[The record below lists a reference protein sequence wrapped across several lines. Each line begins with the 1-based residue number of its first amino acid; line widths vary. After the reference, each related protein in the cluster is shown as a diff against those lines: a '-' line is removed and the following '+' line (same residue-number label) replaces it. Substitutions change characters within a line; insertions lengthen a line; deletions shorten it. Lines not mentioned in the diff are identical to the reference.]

1 MTTIEL
7 TKSGIAMKKLRGDPE
22 KYLNERRRDVLRYVE
37 MKGSWPISQNWR
49 KYGFT
54 VAEIVGRIR
63 KGGNEPNWEKLP
75 IEFRVDENGIPL
87 PDQFCVET
95 QTSSGASEDTR
106 VTMNIAS
113 SGRAV
118 ADMVRHNEQ
127 VVEEMEDF
135 VRDLPPEETL
145 ISNDA
150 DNYRKF
156 QGVMEENR
164 GRQVNVNPEE
174 IWTVVTINS
183 YLHEKDDRG
192 RLRVKTGDA
201 KNDKFEESTVNI
213 YVGKIGKPFSGTINT
228 IITRYSRFDCRT
240 DVRECY
246 KDMKNLL
253 ENIRKDVDG
262 KTGKKL
268 TVVSAATKLNYCFAL
283 YFVAHHF
290 KKDRENEGALEKLYP
305 DQMDILE
312 EERQKYVKLRDAG
325 IAARK
330 NIAIEAWANIKQ
342 KWLRDGGR
350 LDIENVFFQLYE
362 ESVGRDDFGRVFV
375 NPKVNIDS
383 DQWGLGKNNFM
394 TKDATTGDWTFHLNK
409 YKTYKKYKSVKILWR
424 GEKAK
429 LIDDWLKK
437 SGNETFLFEKNKNI
451 RTRKPTAYGTM
462 SQLIGKKLK
471 QIGVVNKERGQ
482 NINYLRHSYASTNFD
497 WEYFR
502 RTNKSREDISY
513 TMQHSPSMNAEYVRP
528 LVDITESI
536 RGDERETIEEEDIQD
551 SNFVIPEESI
561 PDYIPVSWGS
571 TRKRS
576 RVRQRGDTETEGQR
590 RKR

>member
-127 VVEEMEDF
+127 VVVEMEDF

-145 ISNDA
+145 LSSDA

-164 GRQVNVNPEE
+164 GRQVNVDPGE

-213 YVGKIGKPFSGTINT
+213 YVGKIGKPFSGHINT

-305 DQMDILE
+305 EQMDILE

-325 IAARK
+325 SAARK

-342 KWLRDGGR
+342 KWLSDGGR

-429 LIDDWLKK
+429 HDLLKGCVKYFVSTQRYIDVDLLQTNDTA
-437 SGNETFLFEKNKNI
+437 STLHLVSQCLCDNCFDCFCYI
-451 RTRKPTAYGTM
+451 RTLNEGLDEDENVGYVLVFLRDTVGLKFDTSLITYLLKYGNWETTLELSILTVPRTM
-462 SQLIGKKLK
+462 SKI
-471 QIGVVNKERGQ
+471 
-482 NINYLRHSYASTNFD
+482 YC
-497 WEYFR
+497 
-502 RTNKSREDISY
+502 
-513 TMQHSPSMNAEYVRP
+513 MNAMMM
-528 LVDITESI
+528 I
-536 RGDERETIEEEDIQD
+536 RLTLLRNGWKKIMKKNT
-551 SNFVIPEESI
+551 
-561 PDYIPVSWGS
+561 
-571 TRKRS
+571 
-576 RVRQRGDTETEGQR
+576 
-590 RKR
+590 

>member
-127 VVEEMEDF
+127 VVVEMEDF

-145 ISNDA
+145 LSNDA

-156 QGVMEENR
+156 QGIMEENR

-213 YVGKIGKPFSGTINT
+213 YVGKIGKPFSGHINT

-253 ENIRKDVDG
+253 ENMRKDVDG

-325 IAARK
+325 SAARK

-342 KWLRDGGR
+342 KWLSDGGR

-429 LIDDWLKK
+429 LIDDWLTK

-528 LVDITESI
+528 LIDITESI
-536 RGDERETIEEEDIQD
+536 RGEERETIEEEDIQD

>member
-1 MTTIEL
+1 
-7 TKSGIAMKKLRGDPE
+7 
-22 KYLNERRRDVLRYVE
+22 
-37 MKGSWPISQNWR
+37 
-49 KYGFT
+49 
-54 VAEIVGRIR
+54 
-63 KGGNEPNWEKLP
+63 
-75 IEFRVDENGIPL
+75 
-87 PDQFCVET
+87 
-95 QTSSGASEDTR
+95 
-106 VTMNIAS
+106 MNIAS

-127 VVEEMEDF
+127 VVVEMEDF

-145 ISNDA
+145 LSNDA

-156 QGVMEENR
+156 QGIMEENR
-164 GRQVNVNPEE
+164 GRQVNVDPGE

-213 YVGKIGKPFSGTINT
+213 YVGKIGKPYEGAINT

-253 ENIRKDVDG
+253 ENMRKDVDG

-290 KKDRENEGALEKLYP
+290 KKIGKTRALWRSCIPNKWIFSRKK
-305 DQMDILE
+305 DKGKI
-312 EERQKYVKLRDAG
+312 RDAG

-342 KWLRDGGR
+342 KWLSDGNR

-375 NPKVNIDS
+375 NPKVNIES

-394 TKDATTGDWTFHLNK
+394 SKDATTGDWTFHLNK

-462 SQLIGKKLK
+462 SGLIGKKLK

-576 RVRQRGDTETEGQR
+576 RVRQREDTGSEGQR

>member
-1 MTTIEL
+1 
-7 TKSGIAMKKLRGDPE
+7 
-22 KYLNERRRDVLRYVE
+22 
-37 MKGSWPISQNWR
+37 
-49 KYGFT
+49 
-54 VAEIVGRIR
+54 VGRIR

-95 QTSSGASEDTR
+95 QTSSGGSEDTR

-127 VVEEMEDF
+127 VVVEMEDF

-145 ISNDA
+145 LSNDA

-156 QGVMEENR
+156 QGIMEENR

-213 YVGKIGKPFSGTINT
+213 YVGKIGKPFSGHINT

-305 DQMDILE
+305 EQMDILE

-325 IAARK
+325 SAARK

-342 KWLRDGGR
+342 KWLSDGGR

-409 YKTYKKYKSVKILWR
+409 YKTYKKYKSVKIFWR
-424 GEKAK
+424 GGKAK

-462 SQLIGKKLK
+462 SGLIGKKLK

-528 LVDITESI
+528 LIDITESI
-536 RGDERETIEEEDIQD
+536 RGEERETIEEEDIQD

-576 RVRQRGDTETEGQR
+576 RVRQREDTGSEGQR

>member
-127 VVEEMEDF
+127 VVVEMEDF

-145 ISNDA
+145 LSNDA

-156 QGVMEENR
+156 QGIMEENR

-253 ENIRKDVDG
+253 ENMRKDVDG
-262 KTGKKL
+262 KTGKKV
-268 TVVSAATKLNYCFAL
+268 TVVSADSKLNYC
-283 YFVAHHF
+283 
-290 KKDRENEGALEKLYP
+290 
-305 DQMDILE
+305 
-312 EERQKYVKLRDAG
+312 
-325 IAARK
+325 
-330 NIAIEAWANIKQ
+330 
-342 KWLRDGGR
+342 
-350 LDIENVFFQLYE
+350 
-362 ESVGRDDFGRVFV
+362 
-375 NPKVNIDS
+375 
-383 DQWGLGKNNFM
+383 
-394 TKDATTGDWTFHLNK
+394 
-409 YKTYKKYKSVKILWR
+409 
-424 GEKAK
+424 
-429 LIDDWLKK
+429 
-437 SGNETFLFEKNKNI
+437 
-451 RTRKPTAYGTM
+451 
-462 SQLIGKKLK
+462 
-471 QIGVVNKERGQ
+471 
-482 NINYLRHSYASTNFD
+482 
-497 WEYFR
+497 
-502 RTNKSREDISY
+502 
-513 TMQHSPSMNAEYVRP
+513 
-528 LVDITESI
+528 
-536 RGDERETIEEEDIQD
+536 
-551 SNFVIPEESI
+551 
-561 PDYIPVSWGS
+561 
-571 TRKRS
+571 
-576 RVRQRGDTETEGQR
+576 
-590 RKR
+590 